1 VLIKA
6 LSDPFYENKRGLD
19 ILLKTSFVH
28 YIDIPALSMVIPII
42 EYGLRSRDSSLK
54 EDSAKIVGTISHLI
68 KDPKDIL
75 PYYDTLTNALL
86 IAVCD

>member
-1 VLIKA
+1 

-42 EYGLRSRDSSLK
+42 EYGLRSRDSKLK
-54 EDSAKIVGTISHLI
+54 EDASKIVGTISHLI

-75 PYYDTLTNALL
+75 PYYDTLSNALK
-86 IAVCD
+86 IAVTD